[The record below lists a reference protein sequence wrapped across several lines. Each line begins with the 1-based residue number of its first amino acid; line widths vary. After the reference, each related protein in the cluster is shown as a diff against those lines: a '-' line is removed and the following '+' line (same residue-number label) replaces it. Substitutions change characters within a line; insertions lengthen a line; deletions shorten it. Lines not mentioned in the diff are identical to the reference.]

1 MASTKVAPLLAL
13 SILLLAVAVHGCE
26 PHCSGG
32 GRPVI
37 PTPPVVPTPSYHR
50 HGRCPIDA
58 LKLRVCANV
67 LGLVGV
73 KIGAGPDDCCP
84 LLDGLVDLDA
94 AVCLCTAI
102 KANVLGLNLNL
113 RVCANVLGL
122 VGVKIGAGPDDCC
135 PLLDGLV
142 DLDAAVCL
150 CTAIKANV
158 LGLNLN
164 VPVDLSLI
172 LNHCGKIC
180 PSDFTC

>member
-26 PHCSGG
+26 PPCSGG

-50 HGRCPIDA
+50 HGRWP
-58 LKLRVCANV
+58 
-67 LGLVGV
+67 VGV
-73 KIGAGPDDCCP
+73 
-84 LLDGLVDLDA
+84 
-94 AVCLCTAI
+94 
-102 KANVLGLNLNL
+102 
-113 RVCANVLGL
+113 GL